1 MPSASAIYTAAPK
14 IDNAVATN
22 ADASLIQPTIANTGV
37 VFTAGLNGSRID
49 SILASAIGTTVAG
62 QLRLFVCKGDAG
74 VEITSI
80 TSSTTTA
87 TVTTDVP
94 HGLISGDTVTIQGA
108 FPVEFNVK
116 TATVTV
122 ATPTT
127 FTYAIANIS
136 GVSARDVGYY
146 TSTRVATSAQYSLLR
161 EITLT
166 AVTPSATTAA
176 LNFQM
181 SSATNPDLL
190 PIILPAGY
198 SLRTTVSTTQT
209 SSGIN
214 VTAIGGDF

>member
-1 MPSASAIYTAAPK
+1 MALAATYTEKPK
-14 IDNAVATN
+14 IDNAVVTN
-22 ADASLIQPTIANTGV
+22 ADASLTQPTIANTGV
-37 VFTAGLNGSRID
+37 VFTAGANGSRID
-49 SILASAIGTTVAG
+49 NLLMTAIGTTVAG
-62 QLRLFVCKGDAG
+62 QLRLFICEGDAG
-74 VEITSI
+74 KAITSI

-87 TVTTDVP
+87 TVTTAEP

-108 FPVEFNVK
+108 FPTEFNVK
-116 TATVTV
+116 AATVTV

-146 TSTRVATSAQYSLLR
+146 SSTRVATSAQYSLMR
-161 EITLT
+161 EYTIT
-166 AVTPSATTAA
+166 AVTPSATVAA
-176 LNFQM
+176 LNFQL
-181 SSATNPDLL
+181 SSATNPDIL

-214 VTAIGGDF
+214 TTAIGGDF